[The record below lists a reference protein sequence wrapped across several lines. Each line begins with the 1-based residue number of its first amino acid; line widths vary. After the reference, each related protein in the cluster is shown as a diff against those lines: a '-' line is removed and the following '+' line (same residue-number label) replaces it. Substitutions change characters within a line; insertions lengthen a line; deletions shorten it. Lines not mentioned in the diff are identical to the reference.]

1 MEGKISG
8 IVQIDGS
15 ELRDIVKQALREVL
29 QDHPRCSRCGADVAG
44 HLPGHPTL
52 RHD

>member
-8 IVQIDGS
+8 VVQIGGS
-15 ELRDIVKQALREVL
+15 ELRDIVKQALREAL
-29 QDHPRCSRCGADVAG
+29 QDHPWCSRCGAET
-44 HLPGHPTL
+44 LPGHPTL